1 MKRLNL
7 GTNFIIFLLF
17 FGVALLE
24 AIKDSNWLKAVL
36 WAALGIAFLLADN
49 FKWGSGNTNSEK

>member
-7 GTNFIIFLLF
+7 GTNFVIFLLF

-24 AIKDSNWLKAVL
+24 AIKESNWLKATL
-36 WAALGIAFLLADN
+36 WVAVGIAFLLADN
-49 FKWGSGNTNSEK
+49 FKRGGERQKSEK

>member
-7 GTNFIIFLLF
+7 GTNFVIFLLF

-24 AIKDSNWLKAVL
+24 AIKESNWLKATL
-36 WAALGIAFLLADN
+36 WVAVGIAFLLADN
-49 FKWGSGNTNSEK
+49 FKRGGGSQKSEK

>member
-1 MKRLNL
+1 MKRINL

-24 AIKDSNWLKAVL
+24 AIKESNWLKAVL
-36 WAALGIAFLLADN
+36 WAGVGIAFLLADN
-49 FKWGSGNTNSEK
+49 FKRGSGNTNSEK